1 MRKFIF
7 HTAAGKRRK
16 CRRRFRQIIRMPVF
30 LPWQVFQVWDRN
42 QRQKIVK
49 AFLEAEWAS
58 KAYLLIS
65 APHTLIPD
73 GFGEEIELIRV
84 HPADL
89 EDISQILKE
98 SLKNTPREWELLETA
113 KQLKGL
119 SESQIRGILR
129 SLQGEYGISC
139 GLEPCCQKCRE
150 GVKSGCGN

>member
-1 MRKFIF
+1 M
-7 HTAAGKRRK
+7 
-16 CRRRFRQIIRMPVF
+16 
-30 LPWQVFQVWDRN
+30 DRN
-42 QRQKIVK
+42 QRQKMVK

-73 GFGEEIELIRV
+73 GFREEIELIRV

-89 EDISQILKE
+89 EDISRHFEGE
-98 SLKNTPREWELLETA
+98 SEEHAQGVELLETA

-139 GLEPCCQKCRE
+139 GLDA
-150 GVKSGCGN
+150 GC

>member
-1 MRKFIF
+1 M
-7 HTAAGKRRK
+7 
-16 CRRRFRQIIRMPVF
+16 
-30 LPWQVFQVWDRN
+30 
-42 QRQKIVK
+42 VK

-139 GLEPCCQKCRE
+139 GLDAVLPEVQRRCEERMRE
-150 GVKSGCGN
+150 LIRQEKERSHHCSDGL